1 MCYLIILLRIIF
13 EVIVIIESCL
23 FDKEN
28 CGGFLCL
35 NELFVEIF
43 DEEDVV
49 KEFVFENFL
58 RENLR

>member
-1 MCYLIILLRIIF
+1 MI
-13 EVIVIIESCL
+13 CL

-35 NELFVEIF
+35 NELFVERF

-49 KEFVFENFL
+49 EEFVFENFL